1 VISFEQGCTIV
12 LKHAYENWLNDKSE
26 ELKFPAD
33 SIDNQSDRLAEDII
47 NLMIDQQKN
56 KTNTISKDTLRK
68 IAEQAKGF
76 KDIAKRKT
84 VSEGDEKSVI
94 NREIQDI
101 LNLQSY
107 QENSSEYVRSHL
119 DDIIPL
125 ILYAWSVANKPQF
138 PKDTQII
145 ALLLFISSKGKG
157 LLEQIRTG
165 EGKTLIVGLTAAFF
179 ALCGN
184 AVHVVPSN
192 RDLAVE
198 GEQGC

>member
-1 VISFEQGCTIV
+1 
-12 LKHAYENWLNDKSE
+12 
-26 ELKFPAD
+26 
-33 SIDNQSDRLAEDII
+33 
-47 NLMIDQQKN
+47 MIDQQKN

-184 AVHVVPSN
+184 AVHVVSSN
-192 RDLAVE
+192 RD
-198 GEQGC
+198 